1 MEKARPTFEDEKP
14 VNVFDLWQGADFRLR
29 MKKVAGFPNY
39 DESQFTDVKAVPGS
53 DEELVSIVEKQHKL
67 SEFVAP
73 DQFKSYEALS
83 KRLMEVLEDENA
95 GLGTAENAVLE
106 TVAEAPKPKSAPA
119 PEPVAKAEPT
129 PPSGEQEEDVMSYFQ
144 KIADSE

>member
-1 MEKARPTFEDEKP
+1 
-14 VNVFDLWQGADFRLR
+14 

-39 DESQFTDVKAVPGS
+39 DESQFSEVKAVPGS

-73 DQFKSYEALS
+73 DQFKSFEALS